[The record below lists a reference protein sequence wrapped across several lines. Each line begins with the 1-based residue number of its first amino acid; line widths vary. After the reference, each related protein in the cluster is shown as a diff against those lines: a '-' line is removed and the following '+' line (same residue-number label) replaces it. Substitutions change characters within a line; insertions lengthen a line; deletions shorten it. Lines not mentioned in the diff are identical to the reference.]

1 MIGRRTFIAAGVGA
15 LGALAMPS
23 LALAAGPGRIGHI
36 QVRKAARKLD
46 LISPDRKL
54 IKSYD
59 MRLGFTPVGAKRFQ
73 GDGRTP
79 EGIYRIDRKN
89 SQSAFHLSLGVSYP
103 SRKDRSYAASRG
115 RSPGGDIFIHG
126 QPNGYRGICEYD
138 WTRGCIAVSNDEV
151 EELWRLIPARMN
163 VAIFA

>member
-1 MIGRRTFIAAGVGA
+1 MIGRRTFIAGGVGA

-23 LALAAGPGRIGHI
+23 LALAAGPGRVGHI

-46 LISPDRKL
+46 LISTDRKL

-59 MRLGFTPVGAKRFQ
+59 MRLGFTPIGAKRFQ

-89 SQSAFHLSLGVSYP
+89 SQSAFHLSLGVNYP
-103 SRKDRSYAASRG
+103 SRKDRSFALSRG

-126 QPNGYRGICEYD
+126 QPNGYPGIFNHD

-151 EELWRLIPARMN
+151 EDLWRLIPASMQ

>member
-1 MIGRRTFIAAGVGA
+1 MIGRRTFIQVGAGA

-23 LALAAGPGRIGHI
+23 LALAAGPGRVGHI
-36 QVRKAARKLD
+36 QVRKAARKLE

-59 MRLGFTPVGAKRFQ
+59 MRLGFKPVGAKRFQ

-103 SRKDRSYAASRG
+103 SRKDLSYAASRG

-126 QPNGYRGICEYD
+126 QPNGFQGVHSHD
-138 WTRGCIAVSNDEV
+138 WTRGCIAVSNDDV
-151 EELWRLIPARMN
+151 EELWGLIPASMQ